1 MSARMIDLWFI
12 KSDRLKSLRYAVLV
26 ASTCMCAWA
35 SHIYF
40 DAVDS
45 NEAQRAAFLAREQS
59 RQIRNVSNVPK
70 QDADALA
77 ARNIHEALGFD
88 WNTAFDAIEHDLPKS
103 WGVVSM
109 DVGQD
114 KRMMQSEWRVESL
127 DIAQEIKK
135 HAEAKGAKPQHLA
148 LAWVLNNRFNRIIVN
163 DPPFRTMN
171 FHTCS
176 RIRAHDNKVASFAT
190 RSTGKTCSILK
201 RVGS

>member
-35 SHIYF
+35 SHVYF

-59 RQIRNVSNVPK
+59 RQIRNVSSTPK

-77 ARNIHEALGFD
+77 AHNIHEALGFD

-114 KRMMQSEWRVESL
+114 KRMMQLELETSDLAGEPATPKFPPSWMVTRVSHS
-127 DIAQEIKK
+127 IAADSRRAIDVQV
-135 HAEAKGAKPQHLA
+135 AVRLA
-148 LAWVLNNRFNRIIVN
+148 QQS
-163 DPPFRTMN
+163 D
-171 FHTCS
+171 S
-176 RIRAHDNKVASFAT
+176 Y
-190 RSTGKTCSILK
+190 
-201 RVGS
+201 